1 MSSRIVLSGITGG
14 GGGGDGDGE
23 RAGLPGLLERGLA
36 DEAGFAEEEAGL
48 ADDGGGGAVDEEAAG
63 AGLCCF
69 ASCDG
74 AGDGEC
80 TRTGM
85 EIATPEGPP
94 RSWMLVMELLL
105 FGIVSDERRLV
116 VAEVTV

>member
-1 MSSRIVLSGITGG
+1 MSGITGG
-14 GGGGDGDGE
+14 GGGGEGDGE
-23 RAGLPGLLERGLA
+23 RAGLLGLLDRGLA
-36 DEAGFAEEEAGL
+36 DEVGFVADEEAGL
-48 ADDGGGGAVDEEAAG
+48 ADDGGGAGAADEEEAAG
-63 AGLCCF
+63 ASF
-69 ASCDG
+69 ASWDG

-94 RSWMLVMELLL
+94 RSWMLVMEVLL

-116 VAEVTV
+116 AAEVTEVTV